1 MKMSPTLRSELTGR
15 LLIGALQEQ
24 DAALAA
30 EAASTRAQFLARVS
44 RDLALSLDEDATR
57 ETLRHVA
64 LPRRGSWS
72 IVDLVESDGI
82 IHRLPVVH
90 PDPDKKEL
98 ALKLEQLWPSDRTA
112 MTPPRSPT
120 PQLMILSQLSGAT
133 LLNATHGEESLQLLR
148 EIGFEYLLVVPLIA
162 RAHVL
167 GALLFVC
174 PRGEPEFTADE
185 IALAVDVAARCAL
198 ALENARLYREA
209 DTLRVAAQQ
218 ANESKSSF
226 LRSMS
231 HELRTPLNAIGGFAE
246 LMALGLHGPVTA
258 EQRQSLER
266 IMVNQEHLLSMITEI
281 LSFTQI
287 EMGRMEYHCRRMPLP
302 GTLAAV
308 ADMLSA
314 AATAAESTFVGPE
327 EDADIVA
334 WADPDRVRQIL
345 VNVVMNAIKYGHG
358 PNGTITLR
366 CGQTEST
373 VTASVLDSGPGIP
386 AEKLETIFEP
396 FVQLAAGAND
406 RREGVGLGLAISRD
420 LARGMHG
427 DLAVESTLGA
437 GTCFTLT
444 LPRAPKEPR
453 AS

>member
-57 ETLRHVA
+57 ETMRRVA

-72 IVDLVESDGI
+72 IVDLVESDGV

-90 PDPDKKEL
+90 PDPDKQEL
-98 ALKLEQLWPSDRTA
+98 ALKLEQLWPSGGA
-112 MTPPRSPT
+112 LAPPRSPT
-120 PQLMILSQLSGAT
+120 PQPMILSQLSGAT
-133 LLNATHGEESLQLLR
+133 LVNATHGEESLQLLR
-148 EIGFEYLLVVPLIA
+148 EIGFEYLLVVPLIV

-174 PRGEPEFTADE
+174 PRGDPEFTPEE

-209 DTLRVAAQQ
+209 DTLRAAAEQ
-218 ANESKSSF
+218 ANQSKSQF

-246 LMALGLHGPVTA
+246 LMALGIQGPITE

-266 IMVNQEHLLSMITEI
+266 IRVNQQHLLAMITEV
-281 LSFTQI
+281 LSFAQLET
-287 EMGRMEYHCRRMPLP
+287 GRLEFHFGEVPLP
-302 GTLAAV
+302 PALAGV
-308 ADMLSA
+308 ADMLSIAISA
-314 AATAAESTFVGPE
+314 ADMTVVGP
-327 EDADIVA
+327 DCDGDIVA

-345 VNVVMNAIKYGHG
+345 LNLVSNALKYGRA
-358 PNGTITLR
+358 PNGTITLACAR
-366 CGQTEST
+366 TGDL
-373 VTASVLDSGPGIP
+373 VTASVADSGPGIAP
-386 AEKLETIFEP
+386 EKLAAIFEP
-396 FVQLAAGAND
+396 FVQLAAGVND
-406 RREGVGLGLAISRD
+406 RHEGVGLGLAISRD
-420 LARGMHG
+420 LARGMQG
-427 DLAVESTLGA
+427 DLAVESTLGK
-437 GTCFTLT
+437 GTRFTLT
-444 LPRAPKEPR
+444 LPRAPREPI
-453 AS
+453 AA